1 MMLLGTIVNVVGVLL
16 GGGVG
21 LVLHQLLHKGIP
33 ERFSDRIMKGIGL
46 CTVYIAAS
54 SLLDGSKT
62 LVTILSMVL
71 GAIVGELLDLDG
83 KIKRVSQ
90 AVEKRFSGGSSG
102 DGFSRG
108 LLSATLLFCVGT
120 MAIQGSLDSGLTG
133 DHSILFSKSMMDTIA
148 ALIFASS
155 LGVGVLFSTVPLFLY
170 QGGITLLAVA
180 ARPYLTADV
189 IAEMNT
195 VGSLLLLGLSLD
207 LLDIK
212 HLKLMN
218 YIPAMFFPI
227 LLTRFF

>member
-1 MMLLGTIVNVVGVLL
+1 MMLFGTIVNVAGVLV

-21 LVLHQLLHKGIP
+21 LLLHHLLHKGIP

-83 KIKRVSQ
+83 KIKRVSR
-90 AVEKRFSGGSSG
+90 AVEKRFSGGSEDS
-102 DGFSRG
+102 FSRG

-133 DHSILFSKSMMDTIA
+133 DHSILLSKSMMDTVA

-180 ARPYLTADV
+180 ARPYLTAEV

>member
-1 MMLLGTIVNVVGVLL
+1 MMLMGTIVNVLGVLL

-21 LVLHQLLHKGIP
+21 LLLHRLLRKGIP
-33 ERFSDRIMKGIGL
+33 QRFSDRIMKGIGL

-71 GAIVGELLDLDG
+71 GASLGELLDLDG
-83 KIKRVSQ
+83 KIKRLSQ
-90 AVEKRFSGGSSG
+90 AVERRFSGGGSG
-102 DGFSRG
+102 DSFSRG

-133 DHSILFSKSMMDTIA
+133 DHSILYSKSMMDTVA
-148 ALIFASS
+148 ALIFSSS

-180 ARPYLTADV
+180 ARPYLTAEV

-212 HLKLMN
+212 QLKLMN
-218 YIPAMFFPI
+218 YLPAMFLPI
-227 LLTRFF
+227 LLCQIM

>member
-1 MMLLGTIVNVVGVLL
+1 MMLLGTIVNVAGVLV
-16 GGGVG
+16 GGGGG
-21 LVLHQLLHKGIP
+21 LLLHHFLHKGIP

-71 GAIVGELLDLDG
+71 GAIVGELIDLDG
-83 KIKRVSQ
+83 KIQKVSR
-90 AVEKRFSGGSSG
+90 AVEKRFSGGGSG
-102 DGFSRG
+102 DNFSRG

-133 DHSILFSKSMMDTIA
+133 DHSILLSKSMMDTIA

-155 LGVGVLFSTVPLFLY
+155 LGIGVLFSTVPLFLY

-180 ARPYLTADV
+180 ARPYLTAEV

-227 LLTRFF
+227 LLTWFF